1 MERTMKLATRG
12 SELAIAQFNI
22 ISDSLMAKS
31 VKGEPVIVRSHGEI
45 DLSTPLYRM
54 EERGIFVKRLNELVL
69 EGAVDGAV
77 HSAKDIPTEID
88 DSLEISY
95 YSKRGDPRDFFVSKY
110 DLTQFEGTVG
120 SSSMRRRTFLRLFN
134 KKLQFRD
141 IRGNI
146 NTRIEKWRGGE
157 VDSLV
162 VAKVA
167 LDRLGLSIPGN
178 PIPTDICPPDPN
190 QGFVA
195 VVSRK
200 GSATSKILSSMQDPL
215 ARWEAETEREIMKKL
230 GLGCDVA
237 VSVFANYDLK
247 KIYFS
252 YANEDARFDLT
263 FNETIETKDILKMRD
278 IIGK

>member
-1 MERTMKLATRG
+1 MERTVRLATRG

-22 ISDSLMAKS
+22 ISDSLMAKGI
-31 VKGEPVIVRSHGEI
+31 KGEPVIVRSHGEI
-45 DLSTPLYRM
+45 DVSTPLYM
-54 EERGIFVKRLNELVL
+54 IGERGIFVKKLNELVL
-69 EGAVDGAV
+69 EGTVDGAV

-88 DSLEISY
+88 DNLEISY

-110 DLTQFEGTVG
+110 DLAQFAGTVG
-120 SSSMRRRTFLRLFN
+120 SSSIRRRRFLKLFN

-146 NTRIEKWRGGE
+146 NTRIEKWERRE

-167 LDRLGLSIPGN
+167 LDRLGLSIPGS
-178 PIPTDICPPDPN
+178 PISTDICPPDPN

-195 VVSRK
+195 VVSQK
-200 GSATSKILSSMQDPL
+200 GSTISKILSSMQDPRV
-215 ARWEAETEREIMKKL
+215 RWEAETEREIMKKL

-252 YANEDARFDLT
+252 YANEDSRFDLS
-263 FNETIETKDILKMRD
+263 FDETIETKDILKMRD